1 MRFRTTLVLL
11 LILAGLGAYLYWME
25 FPRQQKEAEAKKL
38 FAIKPDEIVEV
49 RLRFQ
54 DRNILLRKTGEVWRL
69 VEPLEAPADEITVK
83 NLLNT
88 IAECEVKREIEEAT
102 DLKQFGLD
110 PPFVT
115 LELKLKDRELP
126 AVAVGKN
133 TPVGFSAYIQ
143 RLDDKKVRLTTSA
156 FRAGLDKQVKDV
168 RDKAILNFTDEDVQ
182 RFSLVRSDG
191 TISLSRKDGQWV
203 IEQPGNYP
211 ADGPTVRSFLSTL
224 RTMRAIDF
232 PNDNPTDLSPYG
244 LDAPRLR
251 VVLFLGKDQAEKHVL
266 IGGENPEKKSEIYV
280 QTSGVP
286 TIYTV
291 SDWVW
296 RDLNKNLTDFRDKL
310 VLAYNADQV
319 RTVEIGRGDGTNFRL
334 VAKEKDQWAV
344 EGVEGKPATSLIRQ
358 WLQDIHDLR
367 GYEIAADEPTDLAA
381 YGLDKPLLTVR
392 LLGPEQQEIGSMR
405 IGMVTTEQG
414 SKEYFA
420 VGSKSPTVFKVR
432 DYLVTRLNKS
442 SQDFIEK
449 PTPTPG
455 GPTPTPE
462 EDVGAVDETDES
474 LEDEPLD

>member
-1 MRFRTTLVLL
+1 MRFRTTFVLL
-11 LILAGLGAYLYWME
+11 LVLAGLGAYLYWLE
-25 FPRQQKEAEAKKL
+25 FPRQKKEAEAKKL
-38 FAIKPDEIVEV
+38 FAIKPDEVQEV
-49 RLRFQ
+49 RLHFA
-54 DRNILLRKTGEVWRL
+54 DRNILLRKTGDVWRL

-88 IAECEVKREIEEAT
+88 IAECEVKRELENGG

-115 LELKLKDRELP
+115 LHVKLKDRELP

-143 RLDDKKVRLTTSA
+143 RSDDKKVRLTTSA

-168 RDKAILNFTDEDVQ
+168 RDKAILNFTDDEVQ

-203 IEQPGNYP
+203 IEQPGHYP

-224 RTMRAIDF
+224 RSMRATDF
-232 PNDNPTDLSPYG
+232 PDDQPTNLSPYG
-244 LDAPRLR
+244 LDQPRLR

-266 IGGENPEKKSEIYV
+266 LGAENPEKKNEIYV
-280 QTSGVP
+280 QTSGLP
-286 TIYTV
+286 TIYSV

-310 VLAYNADQV
+310 VLAYDTDQV
-319 RTVEIGRGDGTNFRL
+319 RVVEVSRGDGTSFRL
-334 VAKEKDQWAV
+334 VAKDKDQWAV
-344 EGVEGKPATSLIRQ
+344 EGTEGKPATSTIRQ

-367 GYEIAADEPTDLAA
+367 GYEIAADEPGDLAA
-381 YGLDKPLLTVR
+381 FGLDKPMLSVR
-392 LLGPEQQEIGSMR
+392 LVGAEQQEIGLIRVGS
-405 IGMVTTEQG
+405 VTTEQG

-420 VGSKSPTVFKVR
+420 MGSKAATVFKVR

-442 SQDFIEK
+442 AHDFIEQ

-455 GPTPTPE
+455 GLTPTPE
-462 EDVGAVDETDES
+462 ESLDSEEEADELLGDEA
-474 LEDEPLD
+474 LD